1 MWTVSGWMWVVLCVC
16 LLLFCC
22 IYRGE
27 LDINGRR
34 VTCKESATAQRTEM
48 WEQMLPGQKFHMC
61 VSVYQK
67 FKFSVAWRK
76 RVTWQAAVPDKSRL
90 SRRLRGPIS
99 LAVLDKGQ
107 LVGQS
112 CITRLQCFAVEWCC
126 EGWVQLH
133 NVGMQPL
140 RGAKVKQI
148 TSSVGQTGDPP
159 VRDDAFD
166 CDGLWHCKSFGS
178 QSKNDYLGL

>member
-107 LVGQS
+107 LVLDSLASQDYNV
-112 CITRLQCFAVEWCC
+112 LLLNDAVKGECNFTMLVCSHW
-126 EGWVQLH
+126 
-133 NVGMQPL
+133 
-140 RGAKVKQI
+140 GAPK
-148 TSSVGQTGDPP
+148 
-159 VRDDAFD
+159 
-166 CDGLWHCKSFGS
+166 
-178 QSKNDYLGL
+178 